1 MTLVLVAGHW
11 AERTDGRKNLF
22 KREKNLPVVILSFR
36 EQTLTNI
43 IQGVRNHLTWEKEP
57 AHPPARRAET
67 SPQEANS
74 KETYPKVKGN
84 NTATATHCEA
94 TAAGAATKHQRRTHP
109 QCDCSTAQLPRE
121 GMRRQKAQGAQSVRV
136 RNLRHTWP

>member
-43 IQGVRNHLTWEKEP
+43 IQGVTNHLTWEKDGKGTCT
-57 AHPPARRAET
+57 PPARRAET
-67 SPQEANS
+67 LPQEAHSQRNLPQGLGTQHCYRHWAQAMQQQQAQPRS
-74 KETYPKVKGN
+74 ISAE
-84 NTATATHCEA
+84 NTGIATAPLHSC
-94 TAAGAATKHQRRTHP
+94 RV
-109 QCDCSTAQLPRE
+109 
-121 GMRRQKAQGAQSVRV
+121 KARV
-136 RNLRHTWP
+136 VKRHKERKPYA

>member
-1 MTLVLVAGHW
+1 MFW

-84 NTATATHCEA
+84 NIATATHCEA
-94 TAAGAATKHQRRTHP
+94 TAAGAATKHQRMNTPAVRLLHCTAAARRDASSKGTRSAKRTRKEP
-109 QCDCSTAQLPRE
+109 
-121 GMRRQKAQGAQSVRV
+121 
-136 RNLRHTWP
+136 

>member
-1 MTLVLVAGHW
+1 MDLSAAGHW
-11 AERTDGRKNLF
+11 AGRTDGRKNLF

-36 EQTLTNI
+36 EQTLTNN

-74 KETYPKVKGN
+74 QETYPKVKGN
-84 NTATATHCEA
+84 NTATATHW
-94 TAAGAATKHQRRTHP
+94 
-109 QCDCSTAQLPRE
+109 AQV
-121 GMRRQKAQGAQSVRV
+121 RQQQQAQSRSSSVDREKARV
-136 RNLRHTWP
+136 VKRHKERKPYA